1 MKRKFSYSMKEMNYR
16 LLMMGRPIWK
26 YIGISTLAS
35 TLGALSHMGLM
46 GFGALCL
53 LAAAGFCD
61 GAGIYAALTAVCAV
75 LIAVCRYL
83 EGVFSHLG
91 AYGILAKMRVH
102 LFNAIDRIAPAYLIG
117 RETGDVMN
125 IAVSDI
131 ETLEYFFAHTIGPMF
146 TVILLP
152 TTTVVIAWGH
162 LTVGDEA
169 HRHLRVRLE
178 LPHTAPLE
186 RGTVFRCKGFTGDH
200 AVVQVVL
207 PLGRQPQPL
216 KFCLQLLTLE
226 HGIDHR
232 SLLLRPD
239 IADGV
244 IVENK
249 AVLLIYG
256 QPGHCHHLLV

>member
-46 GFGALCL
+46 GFGALWL

-102 LFNAIDRIAPAYLIG
+102 LFNAIDRIAPA
-117 RETGDVMN
+117 
-125 IAVSDI
+125 A
-131 ETLEYFFAHTIGPMF
+131 AP
-146 TVILLP
+146 TV
-152 TTTVVIAWGH
+152 AGA
-162 LTVGDEA
+162 G
-169 HRHLRVRLE
+169 
-178 LPHTAPLE
+178 
-186 RGTVFRCKGFTGDH
+186 K
-200 AVVQVVL
+200 
-207 PLGRQPQPL
+207 
-216 KFCLQLLTLE
+216 
-226 HGIDHR
+226 HR
-232 SLLLRPD
+232 S
-239 IADGV
+239 
-244 IVENK
+244 
-249 AVLLIYG
+249 G
-256 QPGHCHHLLV
+256 Q

>member
-35 TLGALSHMGLM
+35 TIGALSHMGLM
-46 GFGALCL
+46 GFGALWL

-152 TTTVVIAWGH
+152 TTTVVIAWC
-162 LTVGDEA
+162 VN
-169 HRHLRVRLE
+169 
-178 LPHTAPLE
+178 PLYAL
-186 RGTVFRCKGFTGDH
+186 VLIPIYLIIS
-200 AVVQVVL
+200 VVL
-207 PLGRQPQPL
+207 PLVALKAGRGIGMRYRERLGDDPL
-216 KFCLQLLTLE
+216 
-226 HGIDHR
+226 
-232 SLLLRPD
+232 
-239 IADGV
+239 
-244 IVENK
+244 
-249 AVLLIYG
+249 
-256 QPGHCHHLLV
+256 

>member
-1 MKRKFSYSMKEMNYR
+1 MGIARALLSRAEYMIFDEATSSVDPQSEKEIWETIGHLAESRTLIIISHRMSSVQNADCIYVLRDGRVAQHGPMKPDGRGGTLQRAGGTPAGNGGGKMKRKFSYSMKEMNYR

-46 GFGALCL
+46 GFGALWL

-102 LFNAIDRIAPAYLIG
+102 LFDAIDRIAPAYLIG
-117 RETGDVMN
+117 RKTGDVMN

-131 ETLEYFFAHTIGPMF
+131 ETLEYFFAHTIGR
-146 TVILLP
+146 
-152 TTTVVIAWGH
+152 W
-162 LTVGDEA
+162 
-169 HRHLRVRLE
+169 LRSFC
-178 LPHTAPLE
+178 
-186 RGTVFRCKGFTGDH
+186 FR
-200 AVVQVVL
+200 
-207 PLGRQPQPL
+207 RQ
-216 KFCLQLLTLE
+216 
-226 HGIDHR
+226 R
-232 SLLLRPD
+232 W
-239 IADGV
+239 
-244 IVENK
+244 
-249 AVLLIYG
+249 
-256 QPGHCHHLLV
+256 